1 MALGSHPEPPGL
13 ADTAFRVVEAGQR
26 VVLDRLD
33 LARLDLERFVSLA
46 VRSGVAVA
54 ASTVLL
60 SGAWFAIMAAAAL
73 YLQTALGLS
82 LPVTLCI
89 VAVLSAAGGVITVN
103 AALKAISSFKLTAI
117 ESVDELR
124 SVTEQ

>member
-26 VVLDRLD
+26 VLLDRLD
-33 LARLDLERFVSLA
+33 LARLDLERFAALA

-73 YLQTALGLS
+73 YLQAALELS

-89 VAVLSAAGGVITVN
+89 VAALSAAGGVIIVSS
-103 AALKAISSFKLTAI
+103 ALKAIASFQMSAI
-117 ESVDELR
+117 GSVDELR
-124 SVTEQ
+124 SVSER

>member
-1 MALGSHPEPPGL
+1 MALRSHPEPPGL

-33 LARLDLERFVSLA
+33 LARLDLERFVSLS

-89 VAVLSAAGGVITVN
+89 VAFLSAAGGVLTVN
-103 AALKAISSFKLTAI
+103 AALKAIASFKLTAI